1 MSIIR
6 GSELLRHRWRMLI
19 ATIVFGLFLGLLTGG
34 IWLWYH
40 PPSFQE
46 GAWQISTA
54 YWIAQGC
61 VSVGLS
67 QIRLTVPTD
76 EGPQR
81 WVVTQIVENH
91 GAQHIAADTVAA
103 LADSAYYYGYL
114 AAGASAVWFLVAG
127 GYGYVSWNDR
137 AVAGARLSSRPVF
150 LARQVLTRWLWSHY
164 SVAGIRLP
172 KNAETLHLVIVG
184 STGAGKTTATLDL
197 LDQIRA
203 RGDAAIVYDPDGTL
217 LSCFYRAKKDI
228 VLNPFDARM
237 PGWAPGP
244 ECPQPHQ
251 CFDFAEAM
259 MAKDPREGGDSVW
272 DVGATHLIASTLEHL
287 LREGRCTSRALYQM
301 LATMP
306 LEEVEAHLKG
316 TPAGVVMNKSIER
329 TALSV
334 RFTAMKRIAAFRYL
348 LDPSEGDIF
357 SIRRFVE
364 NPHGGWLFLSAP
376 ADMRALLRPM
386 LTIWLHLAATAL
398 LSLPP
403 SPTRRLWFILDEA
416 ASLNRLPALSTLLQE
431 GRRFGACVVLG
442 LQSLSQLS
450 SLYGEQ
456 EAITLLSMPQTTV
469 ALRTPEPRTAELLAQ
484 RLGRHVFVESKESV
498 QYGGHPTRDGVSL
511 SETYTT
517 RYIVEPAALQCLP
530 DRVGYLK
537 LPGAEPLVRVSLRV
551 KRRVQMAAPL
561 IPRDTSTDRPESTAA
576 TTSPSSPSSTQAR
589 TSGLAELADEL
600 TAQDEPW

>member
-1 MSIIR
+1 MSIVR
-6 GSELLRHRWRMLI
+6 GSELLRHRWRMLV
-19 ATIVFGLFLGLLTGG
+19 ATIVFGLCLGLLTGG
-34 IWLWYH
+34 VWLWYH

-67 QIRLTVPTD
+67 HVRLTVPTD

-81 WVVTQIVENH
+81 WVVTQILDNH
-91 GAQHIAADTVAA
+91 GAQHIAKETAAA

-114 AAGASAVWFLVAG
+114 VAGASAVWFLVAG

-137 AVAGARLSSRPVF
+137 AIAGARLTSRTVF
-150 LARQVLTRWLWSHY
+150 LAWQLLTRWRWSDY

-172 KNAETLHLVIVG
+172 KNAETLHIVIVG
-184 STGAGKTTATLDL
+184 STGAGKTTAALNL

-217 LSCFYRAKKDI
+217 LSCFYRAKTDI

-237 PGWAPGP
+237 PGWGPGP

-259 MAKDPREGGDSVW
+259 MAKDPREGGDSIW
-272 DVGATHLIASTLEHL
+272 DVGATQLIASALEHL
-287 LREGRCTSRALYQM
+287 LREGRCTSRALYRM

-306 LEEVEAHLKG
+306 LEDIEARLKG

-348 LDPSEGDIF
+348 PDPSEGDTF

-364 NPHGGWLFLSAP
+364 NPHGRWLFLSAR

-386 LTIWLHLAATAL
+386 LTIWLHLATTTL

-403 SPTRRLWFILDEA
+403 SPTRRLWFVLDEA
-416 ASLNRLPALSTLLQE
+416 ASLNRLPALGILLQE

-456 EAITLLSMPQTTV
+456 EAITLLSLPQTTV

-537 LPGAEPLVRVSLRV
+537 LPGSEPLVRVSLRV
-551 KRRVQMAAPL
+551 RRRVQIAAPF
-561 IPRDTSTDRPESTAA
+561 IPREMPTDSPQPEAATSTPSFSG
-576 TTSPSSPSSTQAR
+576 SPQER
-589 TSGLAELADEL
+589 TSSLAELADEL
-600 TAQDEPW
+600 TAQDESW